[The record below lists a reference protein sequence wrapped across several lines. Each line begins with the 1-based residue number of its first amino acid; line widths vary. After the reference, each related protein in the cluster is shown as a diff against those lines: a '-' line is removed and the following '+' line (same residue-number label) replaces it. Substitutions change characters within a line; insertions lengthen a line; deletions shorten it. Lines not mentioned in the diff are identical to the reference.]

1 MASKTGKGSIVQME
15 KGKAKGK
22 CRKWKLVVSLGRD
35 PITGKYPQKSRVFHG
50 TFTEAQKA
58 LRELVEEVESGTVIR
73 RSQWTFND
81 YAEHFIE
88 ARRATGEYTDISLDT
103 TRTRLKQIGYRIGH
117 LKMQEVTPSVLAAA
131 YIDLKNG
138 KSKSGKKLSGTTVNC
153 THKAVSV
160 MFAHAVKEGVVAS
173 NPCKSVDTP
182 KTDTRERK
190 PLTKDQ
196 VHELISK
203 LDPAEPME
211 VAIILCITLG
221 LRRGEAVGLSWGDV
235 DLVGNTVG
243 VRHSFDRFR
252 NLKEP
257 KTVAG
262 TRILPM
268 SPFTA
273 EALSKRHAAQMALYG
288 EGPNE
293 FVSRTPEGSVMLPT
307 TPVVTGDYEQRANPD
322 SLSGWWRRNRAAL
335 GVPGTTLHELRH
347 SFLSL
352 AAQQGVH
359 PSVMQ
364 KLAGHNDPTITLG
377 IYTHVNME
385 QQRQAMTAMQGV
397 FE

>member
-1 MASKTGKGSIVQME
+1 ME
-15 KGKAKGK
+15 KGKPKSK
-22 CRKWKLVVSLGRD
+22 CRKWKLQVSLGRD
-35 PITGKYPQKSRVFHG
+35 PITGKYPKKSKAFQG
-50 TFTEAQKA
+50 TWTEAQKA
-58 LRELVEEVESGTVIR
+58 LRELVDEVEGGTVVK
-73 RSQWTFND
+73 RSQWIFKD

-88 ARRATGEYTDISLDT
+88 ARRLTGEFTDISLDT
-103 TRTRLKQIGYRIGH
+103 TRTRLNQIGHLIGH
-117 LKMQEVTPSVLAAA
+117 LKMQEVTPSVLSAA
-131 YIDLKNG
+131 YVDLKNG

-160 MFAHAVKEGVVAS
+160 MFTHAVKEGVVAA
-173 NPCKSVDTP
+173 NPCLAVDTP
-182 KTDTRERK
+182 KTDTKERQ
-190 PLTKDQ
+190 PLSGEQ
-196 VHELISK
+196 VHELIAA

-211 VAIILCITLG
+211 IAIILCTTLG

-235 DLVGNTVG
+235 DFVHGTVS

-262 TRILPM
+262 TRVLPM

-273 EALSKRHAAQMALYG
+273 EALRKRHAAQLAKYG

-293 FVSRTPEGSVMLPT
+293 FVSRTPEGPVMKPT
-307 TPVVTGDYEQRANPD
+307 TAVVTGEREQRANPD
-322 SLSGWWRRNRAAL
+322 SLSGWWRRNRDAL

-347 SFLSL
+347 SFLSI

-364 KLAGHNDPTITLG
+364 KLAGHNDPNITLG
-377 IYTHVNME
+377 IYTHVNMD
-385 QQRQAMTAMQGV
+385 QQRMAMASMQSV